1 MLTGTPAY
9 LAPERVTG
17 VPAGPAHTRR
27 CNALRAAG
35 GSPGVMSIRSRL
47 RARRSLDAVTA
58 ERLLVGRGVPGDAP
72 AGQQALARALEIISG
87 PGTEAELT
95 GEVAAAAAFVQ
106 VVASQVRSR
115 RLAGRALVAVAC
127 VIAVGGAAAYGA
139 LSGSHKAAPVQFG
152 VPASRHAVPA
162 PRVTGTPEGEPQA
175 HPKAAYQLSHPGIG
189 PGVALHRGGR

>member
-1 MLTGTPAY
+1 
-9 LAPERVTG
+9 
-17 VPAGPAHTRR
+17 
-27 CNALRAAG
+27 
-35 GSPGVMSIRSRL
+35 MSIRSRL
-47 RARRSLDAVTA
+47 SARRSLDAVTA
-58 ERLLVGRGVPGDAP
+58 ERLLAGRGVPGDAP

-87 PGTEAELT
+87 PGTEQELA

-127 VIAVGGAAAYGA
+127 VIAVGGTAAYGA
-139 LSGSHKAAPVQFG
+139 LSSGSHKAAPVQFG

-175 HPKAAYQLSHPGIG
+175 HPKAASQQSHPGLG
-189 PGVALHRGGR
+189 PSVGLHRGGR